1 MTDPPFVLPA
11 TPPAFLLVV
20 SGPSGV
26 GKSVLCQRLVASDDR
41 LVHSVSATTRAPR
54 AGEVDGTDYFF
65 LDEAGFRKGVSD
77 GEFLEWAEVY
87 GHLYGTPRAP
97 VKEHIAA
104 GRTPVLNVDVQ
115 GGRSVKSLL
124 PDAVL
129 VFLGPPSLAELE
141 ERLRGR
147 RTDSEERIRRR
158 LAVAREEMA
167 RVADYDYLVV
177 NDDLDAAV
185 ATVRAVIVAERH
197 RVSRIPK

>member
-1 MTDPPFVLPA
+1 MTDPPFVHPA

-26 GKSVLCQRLVASDDR
+26 GKSVLCQRLVQADDR
-41 LVHSVSATTRAPR
+41 LVHSVSATTRGARP
-54 AGEVDGTDYFF
+54 GETDGTDYFF
-65 LDEAGFRKGVSD
+65 LDEPTFRKGVSD
-77 GEFLEWAEVY
+77 GDFLEWAEVY

-115 GGRSVKSLL
+115 GGRSVKALL

-129 VFLGPPSLAELE
+129 VFLAPPSLEELE

-147 RTDSEERIRRR
+147 RTDSEERIRGR
-158 LAVAREEMA
+158 LAEAREEMA
-167 RVADYDYLVV
+167 RVRDYDYLVV
-177 NDDLDAAV
+177 NDDLEATV
-185 ATVRAVIVAERH
+185 ATVRAMISAERH